1 VAARPRRPAPD
12 PGCGVDGAEIDIHVL
27 FICTQTN
34 TLCLFVCLFGCLYV
48 CLVVCLFGCLFVC
61 FLVCFFVCLIVSHI
75 IMVDIPQSGHH
86 IIIILNHILS

>member
-1 VAARPRRPAPD
+1 MAARPRRPAPD

-34 TLCLFVCLFGCLYV
+34 TLCLFVCLAVCMFVWLFV
-48 CLVVCLFGCLFVC
+48 CLVVCLFPCLF
-61 FLVCFFVCLIVSHI
+61 LCLIVSHI